1 MDMHLTKIFV
11 KQLAALG
18 VAACIGLL
26 SACSSS
32 DPTKV
37 EADFQINS
45 VKGSVSGLEVTIDL
59 TAKEACT
66 DLTNLVAD
74 VEAYGASVSPNPKVA
89 RDYSQPVKFTVTAP
103 DGTQVVYTVT
113 VKGNSCGYTP
123 PPTPTSC
130 TPAAIGTTGYSL
142 VFKGCDANNV
152 ATYYDKTECVR
163 DNGTGLI
170 WQGQTGP
177 GTGLRGND
185 QFKSNFDSTSE
196 RQKWGEGWTTP
207 SESDIDAVDNS
218 VGFSKAVNATSLCG
232 QTDWRVPAANELA
245 CLITGTSA
253 PYIDQLWFP
262 NTPSPSPGYWTSTA
276 YVFAARS
283 YIPLNGI
290 NIEALALWIDFDN
303 GYASTDWRDPMY
315 NEEPGKLVRL
325 VRGSATKTCE
335 PTQPA

>member
-1 MDMHLTKIFV
+1 MLKLQSSRPLKLISSLG
-11 KQLAALG
+11 LALSIAMLG
-18 VAACIGLL
+18 
-26 SACSSS
+26 ACSSS

-45 VKGSVSGLEVTIDL
+45 VKGTVSGQNVTIDL

-74 VEAYGASVSPNPKVA
+74 VEAYGATVSPDPKVA

-103 DGTQVVYTVT
+103 DGTQVIYTVT

-152 ATYYDKTECVR
+152 ATYYEKTECVR
-163 DNGTGLI
+163 DNSTGLI

-185 QFKSNFDSTSE
+185 QYKSNFDSTTAL
-196 RQKWGEGWTTP
+196 QKWGEGWVEP
-207 SESDIDAVDNS
+207 EQADIDAVANS
-218 VGFSKAVNATSLCG
+218 VGFSKAVNAASLCG
-232 QTDWRVPAANELA
+232 KTDWRVPAAEELA
-245 CLITGTSA
+245 CLVTGDSA
-253 PYIDQLWFP
+253 PYIDQVWFP
-262 NTPSPSPGYWTSTA
+262 NTPSPSSGYWTSTGIDAFPQA
-276 YVFAARS
+276 YSPFWVNPAAS
-283 YIPLNGI
+283 ALFI
-290 NIEALALWIDFDN
+290 NFDSGN
-303 GYASTDWRDPMY
+303 AGSGYRDPAFR
-315 NEEPGKLVRL
+315 EGSGKLVRL
-325 VRGSATKTCE
+325 VRGNASKTCSL
-335 PTQPA
+335 AGAA